1 MASFDSNDAPQPDTS
16 ESAGTIARNAF
27 YGLVLFA
34 VYLVLYGGFMYLNAF
49 NRELMASRPF
59 GGVNLAI
66 LYGMGLIV
74 AALVLAA
81 VYMYFCRASHDEGG
95 AKP

>member
-1 MASFDSNDAPQPDTS
+1 MNADGGASGGKPDRIGF
-16 ESAGTIARNAF
+16 ALFWVYVLLYFGFIVVVVFRPGLLAARP
-27 YGLVLFA
+27 L
-34 VYLVLYGGFMYLNAF
+34 
-49 NRELMASRPF
+49 

-81 VYMYFCRASHDEGG
+81 VSTVTGRTEDPGDGPRH
-95 AKP
+95 